1 MLLSVER
8 ANHAGK
14 IRVDKWLQW
23 IVGEEAGE
31 EAKRILRKAFLETEA
46 GLIQVQRSQEWDDGT
61 TAAVVAILQ
70 GADGEF
76 SLLAGNVGDSEV
88 LLGRHGQ
95 GGTPQ
100 FVVLSEIHNMA
111 KNSNEK
117 TRVEAVG
124 GRVWRGRLGHPKLNP
139 QIFSL
144 AVSRAMGDSFFKHPD
159 HTGGRESGLSAEPFV
174 QHQSLNR
181 HDRFLV
187 LGCDGFFDVVN
198 YQEAV
203 EFVFARLEKDGD
215 PQGISEALV
224 ELAQNKGSTDNIT
237 VLLVLLDQCG

>member
-1 MLLSVER
+1 MDTIKSSATQDGHRLQDTGNTLLEALLKVFKRSDVNADDMVEPMFLQNLLRRLLPSLTEEQCQMLLSVER

-88 LLGRHGQ
+88 LLGRHG
-95 GGTPQ
+95 
-100 FVVLSEIHNMA
+100 
-111 KNSNEK
+111 
-117 TRVEAVG
+117 
-124 GRVWRGRLGHPKLNP
+124 
-139 QIFSL
+139 
-144 AVSRAMGDSFFKHPD
+144 
-159 HTGGRESGLSAEPFV
+159 HTAICSA
-174 QHQSLNR
+174 L
-181 HDRFLV
+181 
-187 LGCDGFFDVVN
+187 
-198 YQEAV
+198 
-203 EFVFARLEKDGD
+203 
-215 PQGISEALV
+215 
-224 ELAQNKGSTDNIT
+224 
-237 VLLVLLDQCG
+237 